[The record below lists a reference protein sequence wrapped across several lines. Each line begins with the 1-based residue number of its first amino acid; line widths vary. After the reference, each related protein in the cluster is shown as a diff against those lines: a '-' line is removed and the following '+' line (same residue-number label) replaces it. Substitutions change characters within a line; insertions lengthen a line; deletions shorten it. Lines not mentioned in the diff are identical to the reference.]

1 MSPRNAGV
9 FCLCRSVIH
18 LDLKKTE
25 TDQPVRLGPDRR
37 FPTIKTGG
45 FPLSRQ
51 RDIPSSGDI
60 SPRPNRL
67 TETKTS
73 HSRTVDGWIRSEPS
87 HFPYW
92 RQSWF
97 PCRIVGRSNPP
108 DSGYL
113 PRPGC
118 RCSIPVDSRI
128 YGCVRQAN
136 QHRLKTLES
145 EGLNVG
151 FRHL

>member
-51 RDIPSSGDI
+51 RDIPSSGHI

-73 HSRTVDGWIRSEPS
+73 HSRTVGGWIRSEPS
-87 HFPYW
+87 NFPA
-92 RQSWF
+92 
-97 PCRIVGRSNPP
+97 IG
-108 DSGYL
+108 G
-113 PRPGC
+113 
-118 RCSIPVDSRI
+118 
-128 YGCVRQAN
+128 
-136 QHRLKTLES
+136 KT
-145 EGLNVG
+145 G
-151 FRHL
+151 FRPELVGDQIPLIRGIYRDQAAVGHFR